1 MSHGP
6 QEESLR
12 DVRKILKITNSRKT
26 SHEANKKLGARNP
39 LDKGAAGGIR
49 THAPLHDNCAR

>member
-6 QEESLR
+6 QEERLR

-26 SHEANKKLGARNP
+26 SQEANEELSARNP

-49 THAPLHDNCAR
+49 THAPLHYTCAL

>member
-6 QEESLR
+6 QEER
-12 DVRKILKITNSRKT
+12 IRGVRKILKITNSRKT
-26 SHEANKKLGARNP
+26 HEANKKLGARNP

-49 THAPLHDNCAR
+49 THAPLHDTCAP